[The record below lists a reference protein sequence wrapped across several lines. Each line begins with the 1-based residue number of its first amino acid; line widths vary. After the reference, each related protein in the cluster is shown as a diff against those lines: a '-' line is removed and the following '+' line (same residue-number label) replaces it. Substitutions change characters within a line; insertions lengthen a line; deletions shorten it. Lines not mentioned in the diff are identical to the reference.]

1 MYLFF
6 FFLLSEA
13 LTVRLQI
20 KSAGKSTP
28 RAQISQETG
37 LIYFIELD

>member
-1 MYLFF
+1 MYLF

-13 LTVRLQI
+13 LAVRLQI